1 MGFELHGL
9 TSNSPCD
16 LLWLLGS
23 KTATASYRQNM
34 DHVLSGVLTWTIK
47 EDPYCY
53 VISNS
58 LKIGSHLA
66 TRQLCQSKMLAH
78 IVSVKRKAST
88 LER

>member
-23 KTATASYRQNM
+23 KTATASGTMSYLESSHGPSKM
-34 DHVLSGVLTWTIK
+34 ILTVMS
-47 EDPYCY
+47 Y
-53 VISNS
+53 S
-58 LKIGSHLA
+58 LKFGCHLA

-78 IVSVKRKAST
+78 ILSLKRKAST
-88 LER
+88 LEH